1 MSDRNLC
8 LWASRMF
15 EDIRML
21 HSLLGESDGNPVDLN
36 VLWVNE
42 RGVLRPLCPVLDNHL
57 GKNQHY
63 DCYRSATVATPRPQA
78 VASTQCTIRSATSIV
93 STYMPEVCYNATG
106 CCQVRRSNSASL
118 DTLLMSSSKVKPTV
132 TRKQYPLGF

>member
-1 MSDRNLC
+1 
-8 LWASRMF
+8 MF

-21 HSLLGESDGNPVDLN
+21 NSLLGEPDGNRFDLN
-36 VLWVNE
+36 VLSVNE
-42 RGVLRPLCPVLDNHL
+42 RGVLRPLCPVFDNHR
-57 GKNQHY
+57 GKNGHY
-63 DCYRSATVATPRPQA
+63 DCYRPATVATPRPQA

-118 DTLLMSSSKVKPTV
+118 DALLMSSSKVKPTV